1 MGFGDVGGAVT
12 SGTSSARLLRTVPP
26 VVDDATFEA
35 LYAEHHD
42 FVRRTV
48 QGLGV
53 PAAAADD
60 VTQDVFMVVH
70 RRLPGFDH
78 AAPVRAWIFGIARN
92 LARKHRERSGRRAP
106 LQLVP
111 TEPRTPDETLAW
123 REAAGVVERFVASLD
138 EDKRAVFVLAE
149 LEGMTAPE
157 VAETLSTKLNTVYSR
172 LRAARGLF
180 AKAIE
185 RAEARRRRATP
196 RAGTADRRSRGE

>member
-1 MGFGDVGGAVT
+1 MPST
-12 SGTSSARLLRTVPP
+12 TTSSAEPL
-26 VVDDATFEA
+26 
-35 LYAEHHD
+35 
-42 FVRRTV
+42 

-53 PAAAADD
+53 PAGAADD

-92 LARKHRERSGRRAP
+92 LARKHRERSNRRTP

-111 TEPRTPDETLAW
+111 REPRTPDEALQW
-123 REAAGVVERFVASLD
+123 REAAGVVERFLASLD

-172 LRAARGLF
+172 LRAARALF
-180 AKAIE
+180 AKAVQ
-185 RAEARRRRATP
+185 RAEARRRREAPAGANP
-196 RAGTADRRSRGE
+196 RPAPRRSRGHS